1 MWALTY
7 FAFTTLSSVG
17 FGDFH
22 PRSNT
27 ERVAGSIFMM
37 LGVMINTIV
46 VESLTK
52 MIKGMRMVDND
63 HEEYA

>member
-27 ERVAGSIFMM
+27 ERVVGSIFMM